1 MIQPLHYQVYAIH
14 PDHIS
19 VFSQSTGRKKS
30 KTDYSTFMS
39 DEDKKAALE
48 KFINSKRKAEGK
60 LSDNA
65 KRKLIRAIDYL
76 LFISQPKTVI
86 NPASGK
92 RFKFKVNFI
101 TLTLSSTQI
110 HSDKEITNTLLNQFL
125 TEIRQEYKLKFYVY
139 RAEKQKNGNIHF
151 HILTDIFIPYT
162 TLRDKWNRIQ
172 NKLGYVD
179 RYKEN
184 MLKWHGKG
192 FRFRQEL
199 SKFWSYEQQLKAYK
213 SGVKSGF
220 NRPNSTDIHSLK
232 NIRNVRQYL
241 IKYMIKTTENNSLTD
256 QESDEKYL
264 VVGRIWSCSQTLSNI
279 KGYQSEVDSFISTL
293 LSRLKRCSAV
303 RIIEKQYFSVFYF
316 DIRELIST
324 DFEYLWLEF
333 VRYINLKFNINYQL
347 SIAMSK

>member
-1 MIQPLHYQVYAIH
+1 MFQPLHNQVCAMH

-19 VFSQSTGRKKS
+19 VFTQTSGTKKRKI
-30 KTDYSTFMS
+30 DYRAFIS
-39 DEDKKAALE
+39 DEDKSKAME
-48 KFINSKRKAEGK
+48 KFLNSKRKAGGK

-92 RFKFKVNFI
+92 KFRFKVNFI
-101 TLTLSSTQI
+101 TLTLSSEQI

-125 TEIRQEYKLKFYVY
+125 TEIRQEYKLRFYVY

-184 MLKWHGKG
+184 MLKWHSAG
-192 FRFRQEL
+192 FKFRPEL
-199 SKFWSYEQQLKAYK
+199 SKFWSYESQLKAYK
-213 SGVKSGF
+213 AGIKSGF

-241 IKYMIKTTENNSLTD
+241 IKYMIKTPEENLLTD
-256 QESDEKYL
+256 QDSEEKYL
-264 VVGRIWSCSQTLSNI
+264 VVGRVWSCSQSLSKI
-279 KGYQSEVDSFISTL
+279 KGYQADIDSFIAEM

-303 RIIEKQYFSVFYF
+303 KIIEKPYFSVFYF
-316 DIRELIST
+316 DIQELLFT
-324 DFEYLWLEF
+324 DYEYLFIDF
-333 VRYINLKFNINYQL
+333 VKYLNATFNINYQL
-347 SIAMSK
+347 SIT